1 MRSAHRRLAVWLLS
15 VLAVLAVLAVPALAR
30 EKRHVRPCVVPR
42 LVGLTLPVAR
52 RRLEHAG
59 CRVGAIHRAKG
70 GSGPLVVYREGV
82 RAGRKVRRG
91 TKVTLWVRAKK
102 AAAMTTPTV
111 TSPTVTAPAAPAAP
125 ALITTYLY
133 AGSQAEDGA
142 TDSGTPTAYFDV
154 SATLGYLTASNATM
168 YLVGQPVTFTAVN
181 DVTGA
186 TVLTFQASTVT
197 GQGTSVGCAIAY
209 SVSSDQ
215 STLTLTGEPINPQTG
230 APDLPACF
238 SGTLTVPYSDPID
251 LDASFAG
258 NSTYAASTD
267 MLPGGL

>member
-1 MRSAHRRLAVWLLS
+1 MRSAHHRVAVGLLC
-15 VLAVLAVLAVPALAR
+15 VFAALTLAVPALAR
-30 EKRHVRPCVVPR
+30 EKRHARPCVVPR
-42 LVGLTLPVAR
+42 LVGVTLPVAR

-70 GSGPLVVYREGV
+70 GSGALIVYREGA

-91 TKVTLWVRAKK
+91 TRVTLWLRAKK
-102 AAAMTTPTV
+102 TTAVTTPTV
-111 TSPTVTAPAAPAAP
+111 TSPTVTTPAQP
-125 ALITTYLY
+125 ALITTYLN
-133 AGSQAEDGA
+133 AGAQAEDGA
-142 TDSGTPTAYFDV
+142 TNSGALTAYFDV
-154 SATLGYLTASNATM
+154 SATLGYLTASGADM

-186 TVLTFQASTVT
+186 TVLNFQASTVT

-209 SVSSDQ
+209 SISSDQ

-267 MLPGGL
+267 TLPGGL